1 MEGHMPKA
9 KEFTVTIEDKPGAL
23 GPEASSAPDSFAP
36 DMRWT
41 SDIPRGKLLDCVTVA
56 NEVFTQADRKLS
68 HVERMGLEREKIRV
82 AAFIPRLPGTGIDRG
97 ARRYASYM
105 GRKFEQHGL
114 DFRVNEAHSAE
125 ALELLLMGAQVNE
138 KIHGTFIFFPT
149 PFEKTEDYFLRRV
162 RPEKDIEG
170 LTVENT
176 GRMALNIKTVD
187 EEEKYEGVVP
197 CTARA
202 ILTLLHRHDSIKA
215 MFPQN
220 ARQLGPTAAIFNS
233 SSRIGIPLQNMLM
246 RIGATAVIVHPQTRP
261 EDKRHFL
268 EIADIV
274 ITAFPARCE
283 EDLIRGV
290 KPGAVV
296 IDCSTEGNLHPDVA
310 GKAAYI
316 STHDNHLG
324 QITTALALYNTALC
338 ALWQRG
344 LKT

>member
-1 MEGHMPKA
+1 MY
-9 KEFTVTIEDKPGAL
+9 KEKVNDAELHPQRGFV
-23 GPEASSAPDSFAP
+23 P

-41 SDIPRGKLLDCVTVA
+41 RDLPPKKVLNCISVA
-56 NEVFTQADRKLS
+56 DEAFMQADRKLS
-68 HVERMGLEREKIRV
+68 LVERTGLDREKIRV
-82 AAFIPRLPGTGIDRG
+82 AAFLPHLPGSEIDSG
-97 ARRYASYM
+97 CRRYASYM
-105 GRKFEQHGL
+105 GKKFRQHGL
-114 DFRVNEAHSAE
+114 DFRVEEATSADS
-125 ALELLLMGAQVNE
+125 LELLLMGAQVND
-138 KIHGTFIFFPT
+138 KIFGTFVFFPT
-149 PFEKTEDYFLRRV
+149 PFGRSEDYFLRRV

-202 ILTLLHRHDSIKA
+202 ILTLLHRHEPIKNL
-215 MFPQN
+215 FPRDASQK
-220 ARQLGPTAAIFNS
+220 GPTAVIFNS
-233 SSRIGIPLQNMLM
+233 SPRIGIPLQSMLM
-246 RIGATAVIVHPQTRP
+246 RIGATALMVHPQTRP
-261 EDKRHFL
+261 EDKLHVL

-274 ITAFPARCE
+274 VTAFPARCE
-283 EDLIRGV
+283 EDLVREI

-296 IDCSTEGNLHPDVA
+296 IDCSSEGNLHPDVA
-310 GKAAYI
+310 ERAAYI

-344 LKT
+344 MQA

>member
-1 MEGHMPKA
+1 MGW
-9 KEFTVTIEDKPGAL
+9 TRAL
-23 GPEASSAPDSFAP
+23 
-36 DMRWT
+36 
-41 SDIPRGKLLDCVTVA
+41 PRRKLLDCLTVA

-68 HVERMGLEREKIRV
+68 QVERMGLEREKIRV
-82 AAFIPRLPGTGIDRG
+82 AAFIPRHPGAEVDRG
-97 ARRYASYM
+97 CRRYANYM
-105 GRKFEQHGL
+105 GKKFREHGL
-114 DFRVNEAHSAE
+114 DFRVEEAQSAE
-125 ALELLLMGAQVNE
+125 LLELALMGAQVND

-149 PFEKTEDYFLRRV
+149 PFGKTEDYFLRRV

-202 ILTLLHRHDSIKA
+202 ILTLLHRHDSIKKI
-215 MFPQN
+215 FPHD
-220 ARQLGPTAAIFNS
+220 ARQLGPTAVIFNS
-233 SSRIGIPLQNMLM
+233 SSRIGIPLQSMLM

-268 EIADIV
+268 ESADIV
-274 ITAFPARCE
+274 VTAFPARSE
-283 EDLIRGV
+283 QDLVRCV

-296 IDCSTEGNLHPDVA
+296 IDCSTDGNLHPDV
-310 GKAAYI
+310 GDNAAYL

-344 LKT
+344 MNG